1 MTDPILVGLPSL
13 IKGELNKSM
22 CKNKTNK
29 RIFTWF
35 GIQIPTSMES
45 HLDIK

>member
-1 MTDPILVGLPSL
+1 MIDPILVGLLSL
-13 IKGELNKSM
+13 IKGELNKLM
-22 CKNKTNK
+22 CKNKINK

-35 GIQIPTSMES
+35 GIQILVSIES

>member
-1 MTDPILVGLPSL
+1 MTDPILVGLPSS
-13 IKGELNKSM
+13 IKGGLNKLM

-35 GIQIPTSMES
+35 RIQIPASMMP